1 VNAQAAVER
10 TPAAPAPLFEVR
22 DLAVTFRS
30 DGREV
35 AALDGCTLQVGRGE
49 TVALVGESGSG
60 KSTLARVAAG
70 IVAPSRGAVLVDG
83 RDLAALQAA
92 ERRTARRR
100 IQMVFQDPDSS
111 LNPLHRVASIVAE
124 PLEVAGERDR
134 GRIRSR
140 VQELL
145 QMVRLDVALL
155 DRRPR
160 QLSGGQKQRVAIARA
175 LAAAPDLLI
184 ADEALSA
191 LDVSTQSAI
200 AALLA
205 ELQRRLHVAILFISH
220 DLATVRSLADRVAVL
235 YAGRIVETGPCA
247 RVLDAPRHPYTQL
260 LVAATPH
267 LAARS
272 LDFALVDTLDALPPV
287 AAAPGACAYLSRCM
301 RRAEPCAR
309 TPSLAP
315 IAGAEDHAARCHF
328 RDAPAAPGGAP

>member
-1 VNAQAAVER
+1 MS
-10 TPAAPAPLFEVR
+10 AAPADVAAGPPLFEVR
-22 DLAVTFRS
+22 DLGVAFRS
-30 DGREV
+30 HGREV
-35 AALDGCTLQVGRGE
+35 AALDGCTLAVGRGE

-70 IVAPSRGAVLVDG
+70 IVAPGRGQVLVDG
-83 RDLAALQAA
+83 RDLAALGAG
-92 ERRTARRR
+92 ERRAARRR
-100 IQMVFQDPDSS
+100 IQMVFQDPDAS
-111 LNPLHRVASIVAE
+111 LNPMHRVASIVAE

-140 VQELL
+140 VLELL
-145 QMVRLDVALL
+145 QMVRLDPALL

-205 ELQRRLHVAILFISH
+205 EVQQRLHVAILFISH
-220 DLATVRSLADRVAVL
+220 DLATVRGIADRVAVL
-235 YAGRIVETGPCA
+235 YAGRVVETGPCA
-247 RVLDAPRHPYTQL
+247 AVLDAPRHPYTQL

-272 LDFALVDTLDALPPV
+272 LDFALVDTLDALPPI
-287 AAAPGACAYLSRCM
+287 AAAPGACAYLSRCV
-301 RRAEPCAR
+301 RRADVCGRAPD
-309 TPSLAP
+309 LAAVAA
-315 IAGAEDHAARCHF
+315 AGEHAARCHF
-328 RDAPAAPGGAP
+328 RGAPSAPRTTP